1 MADMAKQLLQSSS
14 SASLT
19 ASHAIALPAGP
30 APEWVHLIPAGEF
43 SGRDGRGPY
52 KSNPQSVLDQFASW
66 GMPLVIDYEHQGI
79 NTVDNGQPA
88 PAAAWVHELQDRDGE
103 IWGRAEWTGKA
114 AGMVEAKEY
123 KYLSPVFDHAQDGTL
138 IRLVGAGLTNNP
150 NLYLT
155 AIARRAAHAQEKSM
169 ELLERFIYMLN
180 LPVTST
186 PDEVA
191 AHLQRVIDGAKS
203 TDTTVAQMRQLL
215 GLADDAA
222 LETVAQSMQAR
233 IQATE
238 PDPARYVPRAEFER
252 VSHALSGIQAE
263 RDAEVTDRLVNA
275 AMSEGKVSPG
285 MEAWARSYCARDR
298 AGFEKY
304 LADAPV
310 IVHSGEAH
318 RAAFKAGSQDQP
330 NPLLADAE
338 ARGK

>member
-1 MADMAKQLLQSSS
+1 MPDMAHKTLQS
-14 SASLT
+14 
-19 ASHAIALPAGP
+19 SHAIALPAGS

-52 KSNPQSVLDQFASW
+52 KSNPQSVLDQFAAW

-79 NTVDNGQPA
+79 HAADNGQPA
-88 PAAAWVHELQDRDGE
+88 PAAAWVRELQEREGE
-103 IWGRAEWTGKA
+103 IWGRTEWTDKA
-114 AGMVEAKEY
+114 SSMISAREY
-123 KYLSPVFDHAQDGTL
+123 KYLSPVFDHAQDGTIVRL
-138 IRLVGAGLTNNP
+138 IGAGLTNNP

-186 PDEVA
+186 PDEVSE
-191 AHLQRVIDGAKS
+191 HLQRVIDNVKS
-203 TDTTVAQMRQLL
+203 ADATVAQMRQLL

-233 IQATE
+233 IAATE
-238 PDPARYVPRAEFER
+238 PDPGKYVPRAEFER

-263 RDAEVTDRLVNA
+263 RDAEATDRLVSA

>member
-1 MADMAKQLLQSSS
+1 MADMAKQLLQSS
-14 SASLT
+14 
-19 ASHAIALPAGP
+19 HAIALPSGP
-30 APEWVHLIPAGEF
+30 APEWVHLIPVGEF

-52 KSNPQSVLDQFASW
+52 KNNPQSVLDEFASW
-66 GMPLVIDYEHQGI
+66 GMPLAIDYEHQGI
-79 NTVDNGQPA
+79 YAADNGQPA
-88 PAAAWVHELQDRDGE
+88 PAAAWVHELQERDGG
-103 IWGRAEWTGKA
+103 IWGRTEWTGKA
-114 AGMVEAKEY
+114 ASMIEAKEY
-123 KYLSPVFDHAQDGTL
+123 KYLSPVFDHAKDGAI

-186 PDEVA
+186 PDEVSE
-191 AHLQRVIDGAKS
+191 HLQRVIDGVKS
-203 TDTTVAQMRQLL
+203 ADATVAQMRQLL
-215 GLADDAA
+215 GLSDDAA

-233 IQATE
+233 IAATE
-238 PDPARYVPRAEFER
+238 PDPGKYVPRAEFER